1 MKKVL
6 TVILAVVALL
16 GCNNEHTPNAPA
28 DLEAIGFG
36 TVDTRADA
44 NLSTLKA
51 DGFGVWAYISNSAQQ
66 NYLLMEN
73 QLVEYDESKK
83 KWFYSPVKYWLDDT
97 EFSFIG
103 AYPYDEN
110 SSYFTT
116 DAENAAVKLTV
127 SDTPSKVDFLIAE
140 SVTDT
145 SDESYSK
152 TVSLPFQHVLTSV
165 CLNIWRDGGKH
176 QNDYMRIKSVTLSN
190 IRKGGV
196 YTTKTDT
203 WSLNKDKLSMEYVNE
218 TLNDSDNI
226 GAATMKNGTL
236 ETGGT
241 PASPFKTMML
251 LPQTVDNTNSVALK
265 IEYQLKRQNAADWEY
280 AELETVLP
288 TGEWQPGKRYTYNV
302 VLSSVTDITVYY
314 IQTKVDQWGTPQ
326 VGGTVIIK

>member
-16 GCNNEHTPNAPA
+16 ACNNEHTPNGVQYP
-28 DLEAIGFG
+28 IVFG
-36 TVDTRADA
+36 TSDTRAGLADIQ
-44 NLSTLKA
+44 N
-51 DGFGVWAYISNSAQQ
+51 DGFGVWTYIGNSELQ

-73 QLVEYDESKK
+73 VCVEYNAENDA
-83 KWFYSPVKYWLDDT
+83 WVYSPVKYWLDNT

-103 AYPYDEN
+103 VYPYNEN

-127 SDTPSKVDFLIAE
+127 SDTPSTVDFLIAE

-145 SDESYSK
+145 SDEGYSK
-152 TVSLPFQHVLTSV
+152 TVSLPFQHVLTNV
-165 CLNIWRDGGKH
+165 GLNIWRDGGKH
-176 QNDYMRIKSVTLSN
+176 TNDQMRVTKVTLSN

-203 WSLNKDKLSMEYVNE
+203 WSLNKDKLSMEYVNND
-218 TLNDSDNI
+218 LNDSDNI
-226 GAATMKNGTL
+226 GAALMQENGTL
-236 ETGGT
+236 TTGGK
-241 PASPFKTMML
+241 AADPFGQMML

-265 IEYQLKRQNAADWEY
+265 IEYQLKRQNAADWED

-288 TGEWQPGKRYTYNV
+288 TGEWQSGKRYTYNV

>member
-6 TVILAVVALL
+6 TAILAVVALL
-16 GCNNEHTPNAPA
+16 ACNNEHTPNAPA
-28 DLEAIGFG
+28 ELDAITFVN
-36 TVDTRADA
+36 VDTRAGLVDIQ
-44 NLSTLKA
+44 NY
-51 DGFGVWAYISNSAQQ
+51 GFGVWTYIGNSELQ

-73 QLVEYDESKK
+73 VHVEYEGGE
-83 KWFYSPVKYWLDDT
+83 WVYSPVKYWLDNT

-103 AYPYDEN
+103 VYPYNEN

-127 SDTPSKVDFLIAE
+127 SDTPSTVDFLIAE

-145 SDESYSK
+145 SDEGYSK

-165 CLNIWRDGGKH
+165 GLNIWRDGGKH
-176 QNDYMRIKSVTLSN
+176 QNDQMRVTKVTLGN
-190 IRKGGV
+190 IRKSGV

-203 WSLNKDKLSMEYVNE
+203 WSLNKDKLSMEYVNND
-218 TLNDSDNI
+218 LMDSDNI
-226 GAATMKNGTL
+226 GAALMQENGTL
-236 ETGGT
+236 TTGGT
-241 PASPFKTMML
+241 AADPFGQMML

-265 IEYQLKRQNAADWEY
+265 IEYQLKRQNAADWEE